1 MASIYD
7 IYSPEELE
15 TMGLLSQVVANQPK
29 FFDVTQEVS
38 KMGDMVPIAVGSAD
52 PEALTKTG
60 FGGNKVFVGVGDKAS
75 DVASMYAKEGILRGT
90 PFGTPTSEPFKG
102 LVPKGDIEIGRN
114 MFGHLEGKVSPNVAN
129 RAFNLPNSGIM
140 QNLIDSRFSRFLGKF
155 LPGANIGLG
164 YASALNRLNQGQY
177 LRALAAGASMIPG
190 PFGYLGL
197 GAETAMDAGE
207 ALINKV
213 LQEKQEQVR
222 ADNAAKAQESRN
234 QSRDDYTGGG
244 GTVVIGKGGG
254 ESKVVSPRSRE
265 AMYSPTPQRSSS
277 RGPDLRRRA
286 TGGLVSSFGRF

>member
-38 KMGDMVPIAVGSAD
+38 KMGDMVPIAAGSAN

-90 PFGTPTSEPFKG
+90 PFGTSTSEPFKG
-102 LVPKGDIEIGRN
+102 LVPKGDIEFGRN
-114 MFGHLEGKVSPNVAN
+114 MFGHLEGKVSPDVAN
-129 RAFNLPNSGIM
+129 RAFNLPNSGVM
-140 QNLIDSRFSRFLGKF
+140 QNLTNSRFSKFLSRF
-155 LPGANIGLG
+155 LPGANVALG
-164 YASALNRLNQGQY
+164 AGSALNRFNQGQY

-190 PFGYLGL
+190 PLGYLGL

-286 TGGLVSSFGRF
+286 TGGLVSLFGRF